1 MPAPRNLSFDPVA
14 EAREVWKSKGW
25 EGAATGMALVTS
37 IMRAHQLFLTQA
49 NETLKPFDLT
59 FARYEVL
66 AWLAWNANCGSLSL
80 SQIGERLQVTPA
92 TVTNAVDRL
101 EADGLV
107 RRLPHPNDARST
119 LAEITAR
126 GRRTVAAATAELNAR
141 VFESVRLSKDD
152 METLFRLLV
161 KIRIEAGDFASMAR
175 AVTPQASVLA
185 SGVRRQ
191 PAG

>member
-25 EGAATGMALVTS
+25 ESAAAGMAMVTS

-66 AWLAWNANCGSLSL
+66 AWLAWNADCGSLSL

-92 TVTNAVDRL
+92 TVTNAIDRL
-101 EADGLV
+101 EGDGLV

-119 LAEITAR
+119 LAEISAR
-126 GRRTVAAATAELNAR
+126 GRRTVAAATTELNTK
-141 VFESVRLSKDD
+141 VFESVQLSKDE
-152 METLFRLLV
+152 MEALFRLLV
-161 KIRIEAGDFASMAR
+161 KIRIEAGDFSSAASTTAADATEMAG
-175 AVTPQASVLA
+175 A
-185 SGVRRQ
+185 GRRQ
-191 PAG
+191 PST

>member
-14 EAREVWKSKGW
+14 EAREVWKAKGW
-25 EGAATGMALVTS
+25 ESAAAGMALVTS
-37 IMRAHQLFLTQA
+37 IMRVHQLFLTQG

-66 AWLAWNANCGSLSL
+66 AWLAWNADCGSLSL
-80 SQIGERLQVTPA
+80 SQIAERLQVTPA
-92 TVTNAVDRL
+92 TVTNAIDRL

-126 GRRTVAAATAELNAR
+126 GRRTVAAATAELNAKL
-141 VFESVRLSKDD
+141 FESVRLSKDD
-152 METLFRLLV
+152 METLFRLLF
-161 KIRIEAGDFASMAR
+161 KIRIEAGDFASMA
-175 AVTPQASVLA
+175 
-185 SGVRRQ
+185 SGAQRR